1 MFRVTEC
8 TFRVTECTFRDTE
21 WPFRDTEWRFIIN
34 IKQNYLS
41 QNKSDV
47 CTCFYINFSY
57 ICGDYIQNKKLIKMN
72 KFFLTSLLVAAAIT
86 ANAQDN
92 TTKDSLTMETMMHNI
107 PEVMVKGSRPI
118 VKAERGMLSYNMPL
132 LLKQLPADNAY
143 EALTRIPGVSNAT
156 GNISF
161 SGNEVTL
168 IINGQATTLTQEQ
181 LAERLKAMPA
191 TQLAKAEV
199 MLSAPARY
207 HVRGMAINIVTKDY
221 AGTNQLSGQI
231 IGGLV
236 QTKYAKG
243 FGDLYLSMQRGKFGL
258 DAQYKLVNGNS
269 YGESS
274 RIANHPLGNNRIHY
288 NDETGQ
294 KSFGITHDY
303 RLGMNYAFS
312 KNHRL
317 DVAYTGQWDKT
328 NSNSRTTGSSI
339 SGMHR
344 DSHEY
349 LHNVDVNYALPFGLT
364 LSGSYTYY
372 RTPQQQALDG
382 TITTENKNETERN
395 LTSGSEQTIN
405 KWMFTA
411 DQTHSLAHGWGLSY
425 GVKGQFTSNKSY
437 QTTIDK
443 DGSVLPDGTSSVDLN
458 ERIWNIYAG
467 FSKQINKAISLEA
480 SVAAE
485 QYHSPIWDKWRVYPT
500 LNALWNVNDN
510 HLLNLS
516 FSSNSEFPSYWS
528 TMSNVYYSSTYTEIH
543 GNPDLK
549 PFSYSNVNL
558 MWQIKRRYTLM
569 AFASLKPDYSV
580 QLPYQTTDRMA
591 VIMKETNFDYSN
603 SFGLQASAI
612 FSAGKWLNGNVFA
625 VGTYKHDKSSHFF
638 DLPFNR
644 KKLSVRL
651 GGMASVKLCSTQDLR
666 LILNPFIQSKAIQG
680 VYDISPIFR
689 MNAKLQWSSH
699 DGRWGLRINGNNI
712 FNNKYDTRSVQG
724 NQDYRMKINYSW
736 ASVTFA
742 VIYKFGGYKEKTV
755 KEVDTSRM
763 GH

>member
-1 MFRVTEC
+1 
-8 TFRVTECTFRDTE
+8 
-21 WPFRDTEWRFIIN
+21 
-34 IKQNYLS
+34 
-41 QNKSDV
+41 
-47 CTCFYINFSY
+47 
-57 ICGDYIQNKKLIKMN
+57 
-72 KFFLTSLLVAAAIT
+72 
-86 ANAQDN
+86 
-92 TTKDSLTMETMMHNI
+92 
-107 PEVMVKGSRPI
+107 
-118 VKAERGMLSYNMPL
+118 MPL

-143 EALTRIPGVSNAT
+143 EALTRIPGVSDAT
-156 GNISF
+156 GSISF

-168 IINGQATTLTQEQ
+168 IINGQATTLTQKQ
-181 LAERLKAMPA
+181 LTERLKAMPA
-191 TQLAKAEV
+191 AQLAKAEV

-221 AGTNQLSGQI
+221 AGTNQLSGQV
-231 IGGLV
+231 IGGMK
-236 QTKYAKG
+236 QSKYAKG
-243 FGDLYLSMQRGKFGL
+243 FGDLYLSLQRGKFGL
-258 DAQYKLVNGNS
+258 DAQYKYINGNS

-274 RIANHPLGNNRIHY
+274 RIANHPLGNNRVYY

-294 KSFGITHDY
+294 KSFGITHNY

-317 DVAYTGQWDKT
+317 DVAYTGHWDKRCS
-328 NSNSRTTGSSI
+328 NSNTTGSSI
-339 SGMHR
+339 SGMHH

-349 LHNVDVNYALPFGLT
+349 LHNVDVNYSLPFGLT
-364 LSGSYTYY
+364 LNGSYTYY

-382 TITTENKNETERN
+382 TMHTDESMSETERN

-443 DGSVLPDGTSSVDLN
+443 DGTILPDGTSSVDNN

-485 QYHSPIWDKWRVYPT
+485 QYHSPVWDEWRVYPT

-528 TMSNVYYSSTYTEIH
+528 TMSNVFYSSTYTEIH

-549 PFSYSNVNL
+549 PFSYYNVNL

-591 VIMKETNFDYSN
+591 VIMKETNFDFSN
-603 SFGLQASAI
+603 SFGLQASAM
-612 FSAGKWLNGNVFA
+612 FNAGKWLNGNVFA

-644 KKLSVRL
+644 KKLSVIL
-651 GGMASVKLCSTQDLR
+651 GGTASVKLCSTQDLR

-699 DGRWGLRINGNNI
+699 DGKWGLRLNGSNI
-712 FNNKYDTRSVQG
+712 FNYQFDTRSVQG
-724 NQDYRMKINYSW
+724 NQDYRMKINYNW

-742 VIYKFGGYKEKTV
+742 VIYKFGGYKEKNV
-755 KEVDTSRM
+755 KAVDTSRM

>member
-1 MFRVTEC
+1 
-8 TFRVTECTFRDTE
+8 
-21 WPFRDTEWRFIIN
+21 
-34 IKQNYLS
+34 
-41 QNKSDV
+41 
-47 CTCFYINFSY
+47 
-57 ICGDYIQNKKLIKMN
+57 
-72 KFFLTSLLVAAAIT
+72 
-86 ANAQDN
+86 
-92 TTKDSLTMETMMHNI
+92 MENMMHNL

-143 EALTRIPGVSNAT
+143 EALTRIPGVSDAT
-156 GNISF
+156 GSISF

-181 LAERLKAMPA
+181 LTERLKAMPA
-191 TQLAKAEV
+191 AQLAKAEV

-231 IGGLV
+231 IGGMR
-236 QTKYAKG
+236 QNKYANECG
-243 FGDLYLSMQRGKFGL
+243 NLYLSLQRGKFGL
-258 DAQYKLVNGNS
+258 DAQYKYVNGNS

-274 RIANHPLGNNRIHY
+274 RIANHPLGNNRVYY

-303 RLGMNYAFS
+303 RLGMNYAFG

-317 DVAYTGQWDKT
+317 DVAYTGHWDKT
-328 NSNSRTTGSSI
+328 CSNSNTTGSSI
-339 SGMHR
+339 SGMHH

-349 LHNVDVNYALPFGLT
+349 LHNVDVNYSLPFGLT
-364 LSGSYTYY
+364 LNGSYTYY

-382 TITTENKNETERN
+382 TMHTDESMSETERN

-443 DGSVLPDGTSSVDLN
+443 DGTIQPNGTSSVDNN

-467 FSKQINKAISLEA
+467 FSKQINKAISVEA

-528 TMSNVYYSSTYTEIH
+528 TMSNVFYSSTYSEIH

-549 PFSYSNVNL
+549 PFSYYNVNL

-569 AFASLKPDYSV
+569 AFASLKPDYFV
-580 QLPYQTTDRMA
+580 QLPYQTTERMA

-603 SFGLQASAI
+603 SYGLQASVI
-612 FSAGKWLNGNVFA
+612 FNAGKWLNGNVFA
-625 VGTYKHDKSSHFF
+625 VGTYKHDKSSNFF

-644 KKLSVRL
+644 KKLSVIL
-651 GGMASVKLCSTQDLR
+651 GGTASVKLCNTQDLR
-666 LILNPFIQSKAIQG
+666 LILNPFFQSKAIQG
-680 VYDISPIFR
+680 VYDISPVFR

-699 DGRWGLRINGNNI
+699 DGKWGLRLNGSNI
-712 FNNKYDTRSVQG
+712 FNNLYDTRSVQG
-724 NQDYRMKINYSW
+724 NQDYRMKINYNW

-742 VIYKFGGYKEKTV
+742 VIYKFGGYKEKNV
-755 KEVDTSRM
+755 KAVDTSRM

>member
-1 MFRVTEC
+1 MANKIFLLGL
-8 TFRVTECTFRDTE
+8 FL
-21 WPFRDTEWRFIIN
+21 
-34 IKQNYLS
+34 LS
-41 QNKSDV
+41 VANVKAQ
-47 CTCFYINFSY
+47 T
-57 ICGDYIQNKKLIKMN
+57 
-72 KFFLTSLLVAAAIT
+72 LTQT
-86 ANAQDN
+86 
-92 TTKDSLTMETMMHNI
+92 DSLTMETMLHNL

-143 EALTRIPGVSNAT
+143 EALTRIPGVSDAASS
-156 GNISF
+156 ISF

-181 LAERLKAMPA
+181 LTERLKAMPA
-191 TQLAKAEV
+191 AQLAKAEV

-221 AGTNQLSGQI
+221 AGTNQLSGQV
-231 IGGLV
+231 IGGMK
-236 QTKYAKG
+236 QSKYAKG
-243 FGDLYLSMQRGKFGL
+243 FGDLYLSLQRGKFGL
-258 DAQYKLVNGNS
+258 DAQYKYVNGNS

-274 RIANHPLGNNRIHY
+274 RIANHPLGNNRVYY

-294 KSFGITHDY
+294 KSFGITHNY

-317 DVAYTGQWDKT
+317 DVAYTGHWDKRCS
-328 NSNSRTTGSSI
+328 NSNTTGSSI
-339 SGMHR
+339 CGMHH

-349 LHNVDVNYALPFGLT
+349 LHNVDVNYSLPFGLT
-364 LSGSYTYY
+364 LNGSYTYY

-382 TITTENKNETERN
+382 TMHTDESMSETERN

-411 DQTHSLAHGWGLSY
+411 DQTHLLAHGWGLSY

-458 ERIWNIYAG
+458 ERIWNLYAG
-467 FSKQINKAISLEA
+467 FSKQINKVLSLEA

-528 TMSNVYYSSTYTEIH
+528 TMSNVFYSSTYSEIH

-549 PFSYSNVNL
+549 PFAYYNVNL

-569 AFASLKPDYSV
+569 AFASLKPDYFV
-580 QLPYQTTDRMA
+580 QLPYQTTERMA

-603 SFGLQASAI
+603 SYGLQASVI
-612 FSAGKWLNGNVFA
+612 FNAGKWLNGNVFA
-625 VGTYKHDKSSHFF
+625 VGTYKHDKSSNFF

-644 KKLSVRL
+644 KKFSVIL
-651 GGMASVKLCSTQDLR
+651 GGTASVKLCNTQDLR
-666 LILNPFIQSKAIQG
+666 LILNPFYQTKAIQG

-699 DGRWGLRINGNNI
+699 DGKWGLRLNGSNI
-712 FNNKYDTRSVQG
+712 FNNLYDTRSVQG
-724 NQDYRMKINYSW
+724 NQDYRMKINYNW

-742 VIYKFGGYKEKTV
+742 VIYKFGGYKEKNV
-755 KEVDTSRM
+755 KAVDTSRM

>member
-1 MFRVTEC
+1 MANKIFLLGL
-8 TFRVTECTFRDTE
+8 FL
-21 WPFRDTEWRFIIN
+21 
-34 IKQNYLS
+34 LS
-41 QNKSDV
+41 VANVKAQ
-47 CTCFYINFSY
+47 T
-57 ICGDYIQNKKLIKMN
+57 
-72 KFFLTSLLVAAAIT
+72 LTQT
-86 ANAQDN
+86 
-92 TTKDSLTMETMMHNI
+92 DSLTMEIMLHNL

-143 EALTRIPGVSNAT
+143 EALTRIPGISDAT
-156 GNISF
+156 GSISF

-168 IINGQATTLTQEQ
+168 IVNGQATTLTQEQ
-181 LAERLKAMPA
+181 LTERLKAMPA
-191 TQLAKAEV
+191 AQLAKAEV

-221 AGTNQLSGQI
+221 ASTNQLSGQI
-231 IGGLV
+231 IGGMR
-236 QTKYAKG
+236 QNKYANE
-243 FGDLYLSMQRGKFGL
+243 FGNLYLSLQRGKFGL
-258 DAQYKLVNGNS
+258 DAQYKYVNGNS

-274 RIANHPLGNNRIHY
+274 RIANHPLGNNRVYY

-303 RLGMNYAFS
+303 RLGMNYAFG

-328 NSNSRTTGSSI
+328 NSNSRTTGLSI

-411 DQTHSLAHGWGLSY
+411 DQTHSLSHGWGLSY

-528 TMSNVYYSSTYTEIH
+528 TMSNVFYSSTYTEIH

-549 PFSYSNVNL
+549 PFSYYNVNL

-651 GGMASVKLCSTQDLR
+651 GGTASVKLCSTQDLR

-699 DGRWGLRINGNNI
+699 DGKWGLRINGNNI
-712 FNNKYDTRSVQG
+712 FNNRFDTRSVQG
-724 NQDYRMKINYSW
+724 NQDYRMKINYSL

>member
-1 MFRVTEC
+1 MVNKIFLLGL
-8 TFRVTECTFRDTE
+8 FL
-21 WPFRDTEWRFIIN
+21 
-34 IKQNYLS
+34 LS
-41 QNKSDV
+41 VANVKAQ
-47 CTCFYINFSY
+47 T
-57 ICGDYIQNKKLIKMN
+57 
-72 KFFLTSLLVAAAIT
+72 LTQT
-86 ANAQDN
+86 
-92 TTKDSLTMETMMHNI
+92 DSLTMETMLHNL

-143 EALTRIPGVSNAT
+143 EALTRIPGVSDAT
-156 GNISF
+156 GSISF

-181 LAERLKAMPA
+181 LTERLKAMPA
-191 TQLAKAEV
+191 AQLAKAEV

-231 IGGLV
+231 IGGMR
-236 QTKYAKG
+236 QNKYANE
-243 FGDLYLSMQRGKFGL
+243 FGNLYLSLQRGKFGL
-258 DAQYKLVNGNS
+258 DAQYKYVNGNS

-274 RIANHPLGNNRIHY
+274 RIANHPLGNNRVYY

-294 KSFGITHDY
+294 KSFGITHNY

-317 DVAYTGQWDKT
+317 DVAYTGHWDKT
-328 NSNSRTTGSSI
+328 CSNSNTTGSSI
-339 SGMHR
+339 SGMHH

-349 LHNVDVNYALPFGLT
+349 LHNVDVNYSLPFGLT
-364 LSGSYTYY
+364 LNGSYTYY

-382 TITTENKNETERN
+382 TMHTDESMPETERN

-443 DGSVLPDGTSSVDLN
+443 DGTIQPNGTSSVDNN

-467 FSKQINKAISLEA
+467 FSKQINKALSLEA

-485 QYHSPIWDKWRVYPT
+485 QYHSPIWDKWRIYPT

-528 TMSNVYYSSTYTEIH
+528 TMSNVFYSSTYSEIH

-549 PFSYSNVNL
+549 PFAYYNVNL

-569 AFASLKPDYSV
+569 AFASLKPDYFV
-580 QLPYQTTDRMA
+580 QLPYQTTERMA

-603 SFGLQASAI
+603 SYGLQASVI
-612 FSAGKWLNGNVFA
+612 FNAGKWLNGNVFA
-625 VGTYKHDKSSHFF
+625 VGTYKHDKSSNFF

-644 KKLSVRL
+644 KKFSVIL
-651 GGMASVKLCSTQDLR
+651 GGTASVKLCNTQDLR
-666 LILNPFIQSKAIQG
+666 LILNPFYQTKAIQG

-699 DGRWGLRINGNNI
+699 DGKWGLRLNGSNI
-712 FNNKYDTRSVQG
+712 FNNLYDTRSVQG
-724 NQDYRMKINYSW
+724 NQDYRMKINYNW

-742 VIYKFGGYKEKTV
+742 VIYKFGGYKEKNV
-755 KEVDTSRM
+755 KAVDTSRM

>member
-1 MFRVTEC
+1 MVNKIFLLGL
-8 TFRVTECTFRDTE
+8 FL
-21 WPFRDTEWRFIIN
+21 
-34 IKQNYLS
+34 LS
-41 QNKSDV
+41 
-47 CTCFYINFSY
+47 
-57 ICGDYIQNKKLIKMN
+57 
-72 KFFLTSLLVAAAIT
+72 VA
-86 ANAQDN
+86 NVKAQ
-92 TTKDSLTMETMMHNI
+92 TPTQTDSLTMETMLHNL

-118 VKAERGMLSYNMPL
+118 VKAERGKLSYNMPL

-143 EALTRIPGVSNAT
+143 EALTRIPGISDAT
-156 GNISF
+156 GSISF

-168 IINGQATTLTQEQ
+168 IVNGQATTLTQEQ
-181 LAERLKAMPA
+181 LTERLKAMPA
-191 TQLAKAEV
+191 AQLAKAEV

-231 IGGLV
+231 IGGMR
-236 QTKYAKG
+236 QNKYANECG
-243 FGDLYLSMQRGKFGL
+243 NLYLSLQRGKFGL
-258 DAQYKLVNGNS
+258 DAQYKYVNGNS

-274 RIANHPLGNNRIHY
+274 RIANHPLGNNRVYY

-294 KSFGITHDY
+294 KSFGITHNY

-317 DVAYTGQWDKT
+317 DVAYTGHWDKT
-328 NSNSRTTGSSI
+328 CSNSNTTGLSI
-339 SGMHR
+339 SGMHH

-349 LHNVDVNYALPFGLT
+349 LHNVDINYALPFGLN
-364 LSGSYTYY
+364 LNGSYTYY

-382 TITTENKNETERN
+382 TMHTDESMPETERN

-443 DGSVLPDGTSSVDLN
+443 DGTIQPNGTSSVDNN

-467 FSKQINKAISLEA
+467 FSKQINKALSLEA

-485 QYHSPIWDKWRVYPT
+485 QYHSPIWDKWRIYPT
-500 LNALWNVNDN
+500 LNALWHVNDN

-528 TMSNVYYSSTYTEIH
+528 TMSNVFYSSTYSEIH

-549 PFSYSNVNL
+549 PYSYYNVNL

-569 AFASLKPDYSV
+569 AFASLKPDYFV
-580 QLPYQTTDRMA
+580 QLPYQPTDRMA
-591 VIMKETNFDYSN
+591 VILKETNFNYEN
-603 SFGLQASAI
+603 SFGLQASAM

-625 VGTYKHDKSSHFF
+625 VGIYKHAKSDYFF

-644 KKLSVRL
+644 KKLTATL
-651 GGMASVKLCSTQDLR
+651 GGTASIKLCQTQDLR
-666 LILNPFIQSKAIQG
+666 LILNPFFQSKVIQG
-680 VYDISPIFR
+680 VYDVSPIFR
-689 MNAKLQWSSH
+689 MNAKLQWTSH
-699 DGRWGLRINGNNI
+699 DGKWGLRLNGSNI
-712 FNNKYDTRSVQG
+712 FNNLYDTRSVQG
-724 NQDYRMKINYSW
+724 NQDYRMKINYNW

-742 VIYKFGGYKEKTV
+742 VIYKFGGYKEKNV
-755 KEVDTSRM
+755 KAVDTSRM

>member
-1 MFRVTEC
+1 MDNKVFLLGLFLLSVANVKAQTQ
-8 TFRVTECTFRDTE
+8 T
-21 WPFRDTEWRFIIN
+21 
-34 IKQNYLS
+34 QN
-41 QNKSDV
+41 
-47 CTCFYINFSY
+47 
-57 ICGDYIQNKKLIKMN
+57 
-72 KFFLTSLLVAAAIT
+72 
-86 ANAQDN
+86 
-92 TTKDSLTMETMMHNI
+92 DSLTMETMLHNL

-143 EALTRIPGVSNAT
+143 EALTRIPGVSDAT
-156 GNISF
+156 GSISF

-181 LAERLKAMPA
+181 LTERLKAMPA
-191 TQLAKAEV
+191 AQLAKAEV

-221 AGTNQLSGQI
+221 AGTNQLSGQV
-231 IGGLV
+231 IGGMK
-236 QTKYAKG
+236 QSKYAKG
-243 FGDLYLSMQRGKFGL
+243 FGDLYLSLQRGKFGL
-258 DAQYKLVNGNS
+258 DAQYKYVNGNS

-274 RIANHPLGNNRIHY
+274 RIANHPLGNNRVYY

-294 KSFGITHDY
+294 KSFGITHNY

-317 DVAYTGQWDKT
+317 DVAYTGHWDKRCS
-328 NSNSRTTGSSI
+328 NSNTTGSSI
-339 SGMHR
+339 SGMHH

-349 LHNVDVNYALPFGLT
+349 LHNVDVNYSLPFGLT
-364 LSGSYTYY
+364 LNGSYTYY

-382 TITTENKNETERN
+382 TMHTDESMSETERN

-411 DQTHSLAHGWGLSY
+411 DQTHLLAHGWGLSY

-458 ERIWNIYAG
+458 ERIWNLYAG
-467 FSKQINKAISLEA
+467 FSKQINKALSLEA

-528 TMSNVYYSSTYTEIH
+528 TMSNVFYSSTYSEIH

-549 PFSYSNVNL
+549 PFAYYNVNL

-569 AFASLKPDYSV
+569 AFASLKPDYFV
-580 QLPYQTTDRMA
+580 QLPYQTTERMA

-603 SFGLQASAI
+603 SYGLQASVV
-612 FSAGKWLNGNVFA
+612 FNAGKWLNGNVFA
-625 VGTYKHDKSSHFF
+625 VGTYKHDKSSNFF

-644 KKLSVRL
+644 KKFSVIL
-651 GGMASVKLCSTQDLR
+651 GGTASVKLCNTQDLR
-666 LILNPFIQSKAIQG
+666 LILNPFYQTKAIQG

-699 DGRWGLRINGNNI
+699 DGKWGLRLNGSNI
-712 FNNKYDTRSVQG
+712 FNNLYDTRSVQG
-724 NQDYRMKINYSW
+724 NQDYRMKINYNW
-736 ASVTFA
+736 TSVTFA
-742 VIYKFGGYKEKTV
+742 IIYKFGGYKEKNV
-755 KEVDTSRM
+755 KAVDTSRM

>member
-1 MFRVTEC
+1 MANKIFLLGL
-8 TFRVTECTFRDTE
+8 FL
-21 WPFRDTEWRFIIN
+21 
-34 IKQNYLS
+34 LS
-41 QNKSDV
+41 VANVKAQ
-47 CTCFYINFSY
+47 T
-57 ICGDYIQNKKLIKMN
+57 
-72 KFFLTSLLVAAAIT
+72 LTQT
-86 ANAQDN
+86 
-92 TTKDSLTMETMMHNI
+92 DSLTMETMLHNL

-143 EALTRIPGVSNAT
+143 EALTRIPGVSDAT
-156 GNISF
+156 GSISF

-181 LAERLKAMPA
+181 LTERLKAMPA
-191 TQLAKAEV
+191 AQLAKAEV

-231 IGGLV
+231 IGGMR
-236 QTKYAKG
+236 QNKYANE
-243 FGDLYLSMQRGKFGL
+243 FGNLYLSLQRGKFGL
-258 DAQYKLVNGNS
+258 DAQYKYVNGNS

-274 RIANHPLGNNRIHY
+274 RIANHPLGNNRVYY

-303 RLGMNYAFS
+303 RLGMNYAFG

-317 DVAYTGQWDKT
+317 DVAYTGHWDKRCS
-328 NSNSRTTGSSI
+328 NSNTTGSSI
-339 SGMHR
+339 SGMHH

-349 LHNVDVNYALPFGLT
+349 LHNVDVNYSLPFGLT
-364 LSGSYTYY
+364 LNGSYTYY

-382 TITTENKNETERN
+382 TMHTDESMPETERN

-411 DQTHSLAHGWGLSY
+411 DQTHLLAHGWGLSY

-528 TMSNVYYSSTYTEIH
+528 TMSNVFYSSTYTEIH

-549 PFSYSNVNL
+549 PFSYYNVNL

-644 KKLSVRL
+644 KKFSVIL
-651 GGMASVKLCSTQDLR
+651 GGTASVKLCSTQDLR

-699 DGRWGLRINGNNI
+699 DGKWGLRLNGNNI

-724 NQDYRMKINYSW
+724 NQDYRMKINYNW

>member
-1 MFRVTEC
+1 
-8 TFRVTECTFRDTE
+8 
-21 WPFRDTEWRFIIN
+21 
-34 IKQNYLS
+34 
-41 QNKSDV
+41 
-47 CTCFYINFSY
+47 
-57 ICGDYIQNKKLIKMN
+57 
-72 KFFLTSLLVAAAIT
+72 
-86 ANAQDN
+86 
-92 TTKDSLTMETMMHNI
+92 MENMMHNL

-143 EALTRIPGVSNAT
+143 EALTRIPGISDAT
-156 GNISF
+156 GSISF

-168 IINGQATTLTQEQ
+168 IVNGQATTLTQEQ
-181 LAERLKAMPA
+181 LTERLKAMPA
-191 TQLAKAEV
+191 AQLAKAEV

-221 AGTNQLSGQI
+221 AGTNQLSGQV
-231 IGGLV
+231 IGGMK
-236 QTKYAKG
+236 QSKYAKG
-243 FGDLYLSMQRGKFGL
+243 FGDLYLSLQRGKFGL
-258 DAQYKLVNGNS
+258 DAQYKYVNGNS

-274 RIANHPLGNNRIHY
+274 RIANHPLGNNRVYY

-294 KSFGITHDY
+294 KSFGITHNY

-317 DVAYTGQWDKT
+317 DVAYTGHWDKRCS
-328 NSNSRTTGSSI
+328 NSNTTGSSI
-339 SGMHR
+339 SGMHH

-349 LHNVDVNYALPFGLT
+349 LHNVDVNYSLPFGLT
-364 LSGSYTYY
+364 LNGSYTYY

-382 TITTENKNETERN
+382 TMHTDESMPETERN

-443 DGSVLPDGTSSVDLN
+443 DGTIQPNGTSSVDNN

-467 FSKQINKAISLEA
+467 FSKQINKAISVEA

-528 TMSNVYYSSTYTEIH
+528 TMSNVFYSSTYSEIH

-549 PFSYSNVNL
+549 PFSYYNVNL

-569 AFASLKPDYSV
+569 AFASLKPDYFV
-580 QLPYQTTDRMA
+580 QLPYQTTERMA

-603 SFGLQASAI
+603 SYGLQASVI
-612 FSAGKWLNGNVFA
+612 FNAGKWLNGNVFA
-625 VGTYKHDKSSHFF
+625 VGTYKHDKNSNFF

-644 KKLSVRL
+644 KKLSVIL
-651 GGMASVKLCSTQDLR
+651 GGTASIKLCQTQDLR
-666 LILNPFIQSKAIQG
+666 LILNPFYQTKAIQG
-680 VYDISPIFR
+680 VYDISPVFR

-699 DGRWGLRINGNNI
+699 DGKWGLRLNGSNI
-712 FNNKYDTRSVQG
+712 FNNLYDTRSVQG
-724 NQDYRMKINYSW
+724 NQDYRMKINYNW

-742 VIYKFGGYKEKTV
+742 VIYKFGGYKEKNV
-755 KEVDTSRM
+755 KAVDTSRM

>member
-1 MFRVTEC
+1 MANKIFLLGL
-8 TFRVTECTFRDTE
+8 FL
-21 WPFRDTEWRFIIN
+21 
-34 IKQNYLS
+34 LS
-41 QNKSDV
+41 VANVKAQ
-47 CTCFYINFSY
+47 T
-57 ICGDYIQNKKLIKMN
+57 
-72 KFFLTSLLVAAAIT
+72 LTQT
-86 ANAQDN
+86 
-92 TTKDSLTMETMMHNI
+92 DSLTMETMLHNL

-143 EALTRIPGVSNAT
+143 EALTRIPGVSDAT
-156 GNISF
+156 GSISF

-181 LAERLKAMPA
+181 LTERLKAMPA
-191 TQLAKAEV
+191 AQLAKAEV

-231 IGGLV
+231 IGGMR
-236 QTKYAKG
+236 QNRYANE
-243 FGDLYLSMQRGKFGL
+243 FGNLYLSLQRGKFGL
-258 DAQYKLVNGNS
+258 DAQYKYVNGNS

-274 RIANHPLGNNRIHY
+274 RIANHPLGNNRVYY

-303 RLGMNYAFS
+303 RLGMNYAFG

-317 DVAYTGQWDKT
+317 DVAYTGRWNKT
-328 NSNSRTTGSSI
+328 NSNNRTTGSSI

-528 TMSNVYYSSTYTEIH
+528 TMSNVFYSSTYTEIH

-549 PFSYSNVNL
+549 PFSYYNVNL

-612 FSAGKWLNGNVFA
+612 FSAGKWLDGNVFA

-651 GGMASVKLCSTQDLR
+651 GGTASVKLCSTQDLH

-699 DGRWGLRINGNNI
+699 DGKWGLRLNGNNI

-742 VIYKFGGYKEKTV
+742 VIYKFGGYKEKNV
-755 KEVDTSRM
+755 KAVDTSRM

>member
-1 MFRVTEC
+1 MIFLLGL
-8 TFRVTECTFRDTE
+8 FL
-21 WPFRDTEWRFIIN
+21 
-34 IKQNYLS
+34 LS
-41 QNKSDV
+41 VANVKAQ
-47 CTCFYINFSY
+47 T
-57 ICGDYIQNKKLIKMN
+57 
-72 KFFLTSLLVAAAIT
+72 LTQT
-86 ANAQDN
+86 
-92 TTKDSLTMETMMHNI
+92 DSLTMETMLHNL

-143 EALTRIPGVSNAT
+143 EALTRIPGVSDAT
-156 GNISF
+156 GSISF

-181 LAERLKAMPA
+181 LTERLKAMPA
-191 TQLAKAEV
+191 AQLAKAEV

-236 QTKYAKG
+236 QTKHAKG

-303 RLGMNYAFS
+303 RLGMNYTFS
-312 KNHRL
+312 KNNRL

-372 RTPQQQALDG
+372 CTPQQQALDG
-382 TITTENKNETERN
+382 TMHTDESMPETERN

-411 DQTHSLAHGWGLSY
+411 DQTHSLANCWGLSY

-528 TMSNVYYSSTYTEIH
+528 TMSNVFYSSTYTEIH

-549 PFSYSNVNL
+549 PFSYYNVNL

-569 AFASLKPDYSV
+569 AFASLKSDYFV

-603 SFGLQASAI
+603 SFGLQASVI
-612 FSAGKWLNGNVFA
+612 FNAGKWLNGNVFA
-625 VGTYKHDKSSHFF
+625 VGTYKHDKSSNFF

-644 KKLSVRL
+644 KKLSVIL
-651 GGMASVKLCSTQDLR
+651 GGTASVKLCNSQDLR
-666 LILNPFIQSKAIQG
+666 LILNPFYQTKAIQG

-699 DGRWGLRINGNNI
+699 DGKWGLCLNGNNI
-712 FNNKYDTRSVQG
+712 FNNPYDTRSVQG
-724 NQDYRMKINYSW
+724 NQDYRMKINYNW

-742 VIYKFGGYKEKTV
+742 VVYKFGDYKNKNV
-755 KEVDTSRM
+755 KAVDTSRM

>member
-1 MFRVTEC
+1 MANKIFLLGL
-8 TFRVTECTFRDTE
+8 FL
-21 WPFRDTEWRFIIN
+21 
-34 IKQNYLS
+34 LS
-41 QNKSDV
+41 VANVKAQ
-47 CTCFYINFSY
+47 T
-57 ICGDYIQNKKLIKMN
+57 
-72 KFFLTSLLVAAAIT
+72 LTQT
-86 ANAQDN
+86 
-92 TTKDSLTMETMMHNI
+92 DSLTMETMLHNL

-118 VKAERGMLSYNMPL
+118 VKAERGMLTYNMPL
-132 LLKQLPADNAY
+132 LIKQLPADNAY
-143 EALTRIPGVSNAT
+143 EALTRIPGISDAT
-156 GNISF
+156 GSISF

-181 LAERLKAMPA
+181 LIERLKAMPA
-191 TQLAKAEV
+191 AQLAKAEV

-207 HVRGMAINIVTKDY
+207 HVRGMAINIVTKAY
-221 AGTNQLSGQI
+221 AGTNQLSGQV
-231 IGGLV
+231 IGGMK
-236 QTKYAKG
+236 QSKYAKG
-243 FGDLYLSMQRGKFGL
+243 FGDLYLSLQRGKFGL
-258 DAQYKLVNGNS
+258 DAQYKYVNGNS

-274 RIANHPLGNNRIHY
+274 LIANHPLGNNRVYY

-328 NSNSRTTGSSI
+328 SSNNHTTGSSI

-349 LHNVDVNYALPFGLT
+349 LHNVDVNYSLPFGLT
-364 LSGSYTYY
+364 LNGSYTYY

-382 TITTENKNETERN
+382 MMHTDESMPETERN

-411 DQTHSLAHGWGLSY
+411 DQTHSLSHGWGLSY

-467 FSKQINKAISLEA
+467 FSKQINKAVSVEA

-485 QYHSPIWDKWRVYPT
+485 QYHSPIWDKWRMYPT

-528 TMSNVYYSSTYTEIH
+528 TMSNVFYSSTYSEIH

-549 PFSYSNVNL
+549 PFSYYNVNL

-591 VIMKETNFDYSN
+591 VIMKETNFNYEN
-603 SFGLQASAI
+603 SFGLQASAM

-625 VGTYKHDKSSHFF
+625 VGIYKHDKSDYFF

-644 KKLSVRL
+644 KKLTAAL
-651 GGMASVKLCSTQDLR
+651 GGTASIKLCQTQDLR
-666 LILNPFIQSKAIQG
+666 LILNPFYQTKAIQG

-699 DGRWGLRINGNNI
+699 DGKWGLRLNGNNI

-724 NQDYRMKINYSW
+724 NQDYRMKING
-736 ASVTFA
+736 SVE
-742 VIYKFGGYKEKTV
+742 I
-755 KEVDTSRM
+755 
-763 GH
+763 

>member
-1 MFRVTEC
+1 MVNKIFLLGL
-8 TFRVTECTFRDTE
+8 FL
-21 WPFRDTEWRFIIN
+21 
-34 IKQNYLS
+34 LS
-41 QNKSDV
+41 VANVKAQ
-47 CTCFYINFSY
+47 T
-57 ICGDYIQNKKLIKMN
+57 
-72 KFFLTSLLVAAAIT
+72 LTQT
-86 ANAQDN
+86 
-92 TTKDSLTMETMMHNI
+92 DSLTMETMLHNL

-143 EALTRIPGVSNAT
+143 EALTRIPGISDAT
-156 GNISF
+156 GSISF

-168 IINGQATTLTQEQ
+168 IVNGQATTLTQEQ
-181 LAERLKAMPA
+181 LTERLKAMPA
-191 TQLAKAEV
+191 AQLAKAEV

-231 IGGLV
+231 IGGMR
-236 QTKYAKG
+236 QNKYANE
-243 FGDLYLSMQRGKFGL
+243 FGNLYLSLQRGKFGL
-258 DAQYKLVNGNS
+258 DAQYKYVNGNS

-274 RIANHPLGNNRIHY
+274 RIANHPLGNNRVYY

-294 KSFGITHDY
+294 KSFGITHNY

-317 DVAYTGQWDKT
+317 DVAYTGHWDKRCS
-328 NSNSRTTGSSI
+328 NSNTTGSSI
-339 SGMHR
+339 SGMHH

-349 LHNVDVNYALPFGLT
+349 LHNVDVNYSLPFGLT
-364 LSGSYTYY
+364 LNGSYTYY

-382 TITTENKNETERN
+382 TMHTDESMSETERN

-458 ERIWNIYAG
+458 ERIWNLYAG
-467 FSKQINKAISLEA
+467 FSKQINKALSLEA

-528 TMSNVYYSSTYTEIH
+528 TMSNVFYSSTYSEIH

-549 PFSYSNVNL
+549 PFAYYNVNL

-569 AFASLKPDYSV
+569 AFASLKPDYFV
-580 QLPYQTTDRMA
+580 QLPYQTTERMA

-603 SFGLQASAI
+603 SYGLQASVI
-612 FSAGKWLNGNVFA
+612 FNAGKWLNGNVFA
-625 VGTYKHDKSSHFF
+625 VGTYKHDKSSNFF

-644 KKLSVRL
+644 KKLSVIL
-651 GGMASVKLCSTQDLR
+651 GGTASVKLCNTQDLR
-666 LILNPFIQSKAIQG
+666 LILNPFYQTKAIQG

-699 DGRWGLRINGNNI
+699 DGKWGLRLNGSNI
-712 FNNKYDTRSVQG
+712 FNNLYDTRSVQG
-724 NQDYRMKINYSW
+724 NQDYRMKINYNW

-742 VIYKFGGYKEKTV
+742 VIYKFGGYKEKNV
-755 KEVDTSRM
+755 KAVDTSRM

>member
-1 MFRVTEC
+1 MVNKIFLLGL
-8 TFRVTECTFRDTE
+8 FL
-21 WPFRDTEWRFIIN
+21 
-34 IKQNYLS
+34 LS
-41 QNKSDV
+41 VANVKAQ
-47 CTCFYINFSY
+47 T
-57 ICGDYIQNKKLIKMN
+57 
-72 KFFLTSLLVAAAIT
+72 LTHT
-86 ANAQDN
+86 
-92 TTKDSLTMETMMHNI
+92 DSLTMENMMHNL

-143 EALTRIPGVSNAT
+143 EALTRIPGISDTT
-156 GNISF
+156 GSISF

-168 IINGQATTLTQEQ
+168 IVNGQATTLTQEQ
-181 LAERLKAMPA
+181 LTERLKAMPA
-191 TQLAKAEV
+191 AQLAKAEV

-221 AGTNQLSGQI
+221 AGTNQLSGQV
-231 IGGLV
+231 IGGMK
-236 QTKYAKG
+236 QSKYAKG
-243 FGDLYLSMQRGKFGL
+243 FGDLYLSLQRGKFGL
-258 DAQYKLVNGNS
+258 DAQYKYVNGNS

-274 RIANHPLGNNRIHY
+274 RIANHPLGNNRVYY

-294 KSFGITHDY
+294 KSFGITHNY

-317 DVAYTGQWDKT
+317 DVAYTGHWDKRCS
-328 NSNSRTTGSSI
+328 NSNTTGSSI
-339 SGMHR
+339 SGMHH

-349 LHNVDVNYALPFGLT
+349 LHNVDVNYSLPFGLT
-364 LSGSYTYY
+364 LNGSYTYY

-382 TITTENKNETERN
+382 TMHTDESMLETERN

-443 DGSVLPDGTSSVDLN
+443 DGTIQPNGTSSVDNN

-467 FSKQINKAISLEA
+467 FSKQINKAISVEA

-528 TMSNVYYSSTYTEIH
+528 TMSNVFYSSTYSEIH

-549 PFSYSNVNL
+549 PFSYYNVNL

-569 AFASLKPDYSV
+569 AFASLKPDYFV
-580 QLPYQTTDRMA
+580 QLPYQTTERMA

-603 SFGLQASAI
+603 SYGLQASVI
-612 FSAGKWLNGNVFA
+612 FNAGKWLNGNVFA
-625 VGTYKHDKSSHFF
+625 VGTYKHDKSSNFF

-644 KKLSVRL
+644 KKLSVIL
-651 GGMASVKLCSTQDLR
+651 GGTASVKLCNTQDLR
-666 LILNPFIQSKAIQG
+666 LILNPFFQSKAIQG
-680 VYDISPIFR
+680 VYDISPVFR

-699 DGRWGLRINGNNI
+699 DGKWGLRLNGSNI
-712 FNNKYDTRSVQG
+712 FNNLYDTRSVQG
-724 NQDYRMKINYSW
+724 NQDYRMKINYNW

-742 VIYKFGGYKEKTV
+742 VIYKFGGYKEKNV
-755 KEVDTSRM
+755 KAVDTSRM

>member
-1 MFRVTEC
+1 MANKIFLLGL
-8 TFRVTECTFRDTE
+8 FL
-21 WPFRDTEWRFIIN
+21 
-34 IKQNYLS
+34 LS
-41 QNKSDV
+41 VANVKAQ
-47 CTCFYINFSY
+47 T
-57 ICGDYIQNKKLIKMN
+57 
-72 KFFLTSLLVAAAIT
+72 LTQT
-86 ANAQDN
+86 
-92 TTKDSLTMETMMHNI
+92 DSLTMETMLHNL
-107 PEVMVKGSRPI
+107 PEVMVKGTRPI

-143 EALTRIPGVSNAT
+143 EALTRIPGVSDAT
-156 GNISF
+156 GSISF

-181 LAERLKAMPA
+181 LTERLKAMPA
-191 TQLAKAEV
+191 AQLSKAEV

-231 IGGLV
+231 IGGMR
-236 QTKYAKG
+236 QNKYANE
-243 FGDLYLSMQRGKFGL
+243 FGNLYLSLQRGKFGL
-258 DAQYKLVNGNS
+258 DAQYKYVNGNS

-303 RLGMNYAFS
+303 RLGMNYTFS
-312 KNHRL
+312 KNNRL

-328 NSNSRTTGSSI
+328 SSNSHTTGSSI
-339 SGMHR
+339 SGMHH

-349 LHNVDVNYALPFGLT
+349 LHNVDVNYSLPFGLS
-364 LSGSYTYY
+364 LNGSYTYY
-372 RTPQQQALDG
+372 RTPQQQVLDG
-382 TITTENKNETERN
+382 TMTAENKNETERN

-411 DQTHSLAHGWGLSY
+411 DQTHSLSHGWGLSY

-528 TMSNVYYSSTYTEIH
+528 TMSNVFYSSTYTEIH

-549 PFSYSNVNL
+549 PFSYYNVNL

-651 GGMASVKLCSTQDLR
+651 GGTASVKLCSTQDLR

-699 DGRWGLRINGNNI
+699 DGRWGLRLNGNNI

-724 NQDYRMKINYSW
+724 NQDYRMKINYNW

>member
-1 MFRVTEC
+1 MVNKIFLLGL
-8 TFRVTECTFRDTE
+8 FL
-21 WPFRDTEWRFIIN
+21 
-34 IKQNYLS
+34 LS
-41 QNKSDV
+41 VANVKAQ
-47 CTCFYINFSY
+47 T
-57 ICGDYIQNKKLIKMN
+57 
-72 KFFLTSLLVAAAIT
+72 LTQT
-86 ANAQDN
+86 
-92 TTKDSLTMETMMHNI
+92 DSLTMETMLHNL

-143 EALTRIPGVSNAT
+143 EALTRIPGVSDAT

-161 SGNEVTL
+161 LGNEVTL
-168 IINGQATTLTQEQ
+168 IVDGQPTTLTQEQ
-181 LAERLKAMPA
+181 LTERLKAMPA
-191 TQLAKAEV
+191 AQLAKAEV
-199 MLSAPARY
+199 MLSAPARN

-231 IGGLV
+231 IGGMR
-236 QTKYAKG
+236 QNKYANE
-243 FGDLYLSMQRGKFGL
+243 FGNLYLSLQRDKFGL
-258 DAQYKLVNGNS
+258 DAQYKYVNGNS

-274 RIANHPLGNNRIHY
+274 RIANHPLGNNRVYY

-303 RLGMNYAFS
+303 RLGMNYTFS

-317 DVAYTGQWDKT
+317 DIAYTGQWDKT

-339 SGMHR
+339 SGMHH

-467 FSKQINKAISLEA
+467 FSKQINKAVSVEA

-528 TMSNVYYSSTYTEIH
+528 TMSNVFYSSTYTEIH

-549 PFSYSNVNL
+549 PFSYYNVNL

-651 GGMASVKLCSTQDLR
+651 GGTASVKLCSTQDLR

-699 DGRWGLRINGNNI
+699 DGRWGLRLNGNNI
-712 FNNKYDTRSVQG
+712 FNNKYDTRSLQG
-724 NQDYRMKINYSW
+724 NQDYRMKINYNW

-742 VIYKFGGYKEKTV
+742 VIYKFGGYKEKSI
-755 KEVDTSRM
+755 KKVDTSRM

>member
-1 MFRVTEC
+1 MVNKIFLLGL
-8 TFRVTECTFRDTE
+8 FL
-21 WPFRDTEWRFIIN
+21 
-34 IKQNYLS
+34 LS
-41 QNKSDV
+41 VANVKAQ
-47 CTCFYINFSY
+47 T
-57 ICGDYIQNKKLIKMN
+57 
-72 KFFLTSLLVAAAIT
+72 LTHT
-86 ANAQDN
+86 
-92 TTKDSLTMETMMHNI
+92 DSLTMENMMHNL

-143 EALTRIPGVSNAT
+143 EALTRIPGISDAT
-156 GNISF
+156 GSISF

-168 IINGQATTLTQEQ
+168 IVNGQATTLTQEQ
-181 LAERLKAMPA
+181 LTERLKAMPA
-191 TQLAKAEV
+191 AQLAKAEV

-221 AGTNQLSGQI
+221 AGTNQLSGQV
-231 IGGLV
+231 IGGMK
-236 QTKYAKG
+236 QSKYAKG
-243 FGDLYLSMQRGKFGL
+243 FGDLYLSLQRGKFGL
-258 DAQYKLVNGNS
+258 DAQYKYVNGNS

-274 RIANHPLGNNRIHY
+274 RIANHPLGNNRVYY

-294 KSFGITHDY
+294 KSFGITHNY

-317 DVAYTGQWDKT
+317 DVAYTGHWDKRCS
-328 NSNSRTTGSSI
+328 NSNTTGSSI
-339 SGMHR
+339 SGMHH

-349 LHNVDVNYALPFGLT
+349 LHNVDVNYSLPFGLT
-364 LSGSYTYY
+364 LNGSYTYY

-382 TITTENKNETERN
+382 TMHTDESMPETERN

-443 DGSVLPDGTSSVDLN
+443 DGTIQPNGTSSVDNN

-467 FSKQINKAISLEA
+467 FSKQINKAISVEA

-528 TMSNVYYSSTYTEIH
+528 TMSNVFYSSTYSEIH

-549 PFSYSNVNL
+549 PFSYYNVNL

-569 AFASLKPDYSV
+569 AFASLKPDYFV
-580 QLPYQTTDRMA
+580 QLPYQTTERMA

-603 SFGLQASAI
+603 SYGLQASVI
-612 FSAGKWLNGNVFA
+612 FNAGKWLNGNVFA
-625 VGTYKHDKSSHFF
+625 VGTYKHDKNSNFF

-644 KKLSVRL
+644 KKLSVIL
-651 GGMASVKLCSTQDLR
+651 GGTASIKLCQTQDLR
-666 LILNPFIQSKAIQG
+666 LILNPFYQTKAIQG
-680 VYDISPIFR
+680 VYDISPVFR

-699 DGRWGLRINGNNI
+699 DGRWGLRLNGNNI

-724 NQDYRMKINYSW
+724 NQDYHMKINYNW

>member
-1 MFRVTEC
+1 MANKIFLLGL
-8 TFRVTECTFRDTE
+8 FL
-21 WPFRDTEWRFIIN
+21 
-34 IKQNYLS
+34 LS
-41 QNKSDV
+41 VANVKAQ
-47 CTCFYINFSY
+47 T
-57 ICGDYIQNKKLIKMN
+57 
-72 KFFLTSLLVAAAIT
+72 LTQT
-86 ANAQDN
+86 
-92 TTKDSLTMETMMHNI
+92 DSLTMETMLHNL

-143 EALTRIPGVSNAT
+143 EALTRIPGVSDAT
-156 GNISF
+156 GSMSF

-181 LAERLKAMPA
+181 LTERLKAMPA
-191 TQLAKAEV
+191 AQLAKAEV

-207 HVRGMAINIVTKDY
+207 HVRGMAINIITKDY
-221 AGTNQLSGQI
+221 AGTNQLSGQV
-231 IGGLV
+231 IGGMK
-236 QTKYAKG
+236 QSKYAKG
-243 FGDLYLSMQRGKFGL
+243 FGDLYLSLQRGKFGL
-258 DAQYKLVNGNS
+258 DAQYKYVNGNS

-274 RIANHPLGNNRIHY
+274 LIANHPLGNNRVYY

-294 KSFGITHDY
+294 KSFGITHNY

-317 DVAYTGQWDKT
+317 DVAYTGHWDKRCS
-328 NSNSRTTGSSI
+328 NSNTTGSSI
-339 SGMHR
+339 SGMHH

-349 LHNVDVNYALPFGLT
+349 LHNVDVNYSLPFGLT
-364 LSGSYTYY
+364 LNGSYTYY

-382 TITTENKNETERN
+382 TMHTDESMSETERN

-411 DQTHSLAHGWGLSY
+411 DQTHLLAHGWGLSY

-458 ERIWNIYAG
+458 ERIWNLYAG
-467 FSKQINKAISLEA
+467 FSKQINKALSLEA

-528 TMSNVYYSSTYTEIH
+528 TMSNVFYSSTYSEIH

-549 PFSYSNVNL
+549 PFAYYNVNL

-569 AFASLKPDYSV
+569 AFASLKPDYFV
-580 QLPYQTTDRMA
+580 QLPYQTTERMA

-603 SFGLQASAI
+603 SYGLQASVI
-612 FSAGKWLNGNVFA
+612 FNAGKWLNGNVFA
-625 VGTYKHDKSSHFF
+625 VGTYKHDKSSNFF
-638 DLPFNR
+638 DLTFNR
-644 KKLSVRL
+644 KKLTAAL
-651 GGMASVKLCSTQDLR
+651 GGTASVKLCSTQDLR

-699 DGRWGLRINGNNI
+699 DGRWGLRLNGNNI

-724 NQDYRMKINYSW
+724 NQDYRMKINYNW

-742 VIYKFGGYKEKTV
+742 VIYKFGGYKEKNV
-755 KEVDTSRM
+755 KAVDTSRM

>member
-1 MFRVTEC
+1 MNRLF
-8 TFRVTECTFRDTE
+8 
-21 WPFRDTEWRFIIN
+21 FIG
-34 IKQNYLS
+34 
-41 QNKSDV
+41 V
-47 CTCFYINFSY
+47 
-57 ICGDYIQNKKLIKMN
+57 
-72 KFFLTSLLVAAAIT
+72 LVASAIT
-86 ANAQDN
+86 ANAQGN
-92 TTKDSLTMETMMHNI
+92 AQKDSLTMESMMHNL

-143 EALTRIPGVSNAT
+143 EALTRIPGVSDAT
-156 GNISF
+156 GSISF

-168 IINGQATTLTQEQ
+168 IVNGQATTLTQEQ

-191 TQLAKAEV
+191 AQLSKAEV

-231 IGGLV
+231 IGGMR
-236 QTKYAKG
+236 QNKYAKG
-243 FGDLYLSMQRGKFGL
+243 FGDLYLSMQRGKFGM
-258 DAQYKLVNGNS
+258 DAQYKYINGNS

-303 RLGMNYAFS
+303 RLGMNYTFS
-312 KNHRL
+312 KNNRL

-382 TITTENKNETERN
+382 TITAENKNETERN

-443 DGSVLPDGTSSVDLN
+443 DGTILPDGTSSVDNN
-458 ERIWNIYAG
+458 ERIWNVYAG
-467 FSKQINKAISLEA
+467 FSKQINKALSLEA

-528 TMSNVYYSSTYTEIH
+528 TMSNVFYSSTYTEIH

-549 PFSYSNVNL
+549 PCSYYNLNL

-569 AFASLKPDYSV
+569 AFANLKPDYFV

-625 VGTYKHDKSSHFF
+625 VGTYKHDKSRNFF
-638 DLPFNR
+638 DLPFDR
-644 KKLSVRL
+644 KKLSVIL
-651 GGMASVKLCSTQDLR
+651 GGTASVKLCSTQDLR
-666 LILNPFIQSKAIQG
+666 LILNPFYQTKAIQG
-680 VYDISPIFR
+680 VYDISPIFS
-689 MNAKLQWSSH
+689 MDAKLQWSSH
-699 DGRWGLRINGNNI
+699 DGKWGVRLNGSNI
-712 FNNKYDTRSVQG
+712 FNNRFDTRSVQG
-724 NQDYRMKINYSW
+724 NQDYCMKVNYNWS
-736 ASVTFA
+736 SFTFA

>member
-1 MFRVTEC
+1 MANKIFLLGL
-8 TFRVTECTFRDTE
+8 
-21 WPFRDTEWRFIIN
+21 IL
-34 IKQNYLS
+34 LS
-41 QNKSDV
+41 
-47 CTCFYINFSY
+47 
-57 ICGDYIQNKKLIKMN
+57 G
-72 KFFLTSLLVAAAIT
+72 
-86 ANAQDN
+86 ANVKAQ
-92 TTKDSLTMETMMHNI
+92 TRTQTDSLTMETMLHNL

-143 EALTRIPGVSNAT
+143 EALTRIPGVSDAT
-156 GNISF
+156 GSISF

-181 LAERLKAMPA
+181 LTERLKAMPA
-191 TQLAKAEV
+191 AQLSKAEV

-231 IGGLV
+231 IGGMR
-236 QTKYAKG
+236 QNKYANE
-243 FGDLYLSMQRGKFGL
+243 FGNLYLSLQRGKFGL
-258 DAQYKLVNGNS
+258 DAQYKYVNGNS

-274 RIANHPLGNNRIHY
+274 RIANHPLGNNRVYY

-303 RLGMNYAFS
+303 RLGMNYTFS
-312 KNHRL
+312 KNNRL

-328 NSNSRTTGSSI
+328 SSNSRTTGSSI

-344 DSHEY
+344 DCHEY

-411 DQTHSLAHGWGLSY
+411 DQTHSLSHGWGLSY

-528 TMSNVYYSSTYTEIH
+528 TMSNVFYSSTYTEIH

-549 PFSYSNVNL
+549 PFSYYNVNL

-591 VIMKETNFDYSN
+591 VIMKETNFNYSN

-612 FSAGKWLNGNVFA
+612 FNAGQWLNGNVF
-625 VGTYKHDKSSHFF
+625 VMGTYKHDKSDHFF
-638 DLPFNR
+638 DLPFDR
-644 KKLSVRL
+644 KKLSVVL
-651 GGMASVKLCSTQDLR
+651 GGTASVKLCSTQDLR
-666 LILNPFIQSKAIQG
+666 LILNPFYQTKAIQG
-680 VYDISPIFR
+680 VYDISPIFS
-689 MNAKLQWSSH
+689 MDAKLQWSSH
-699 DGRWGLRINGNNI
+699 DGRWGLRLNGNNI
-712 FNNKYDTRSVQG
+712 FNNKYDTRSVYG
-724 NQDYRMKINYSW
+724 NQDYRMKINYNW

>member
-1 MFRVTEC
+1 MVNKIFLLGL
-8 TFRVTECTFRDTE
+8 FL
-21 WPFRDTEWRFIIN
+21 
-34 IKQNYLS
+34 LS
-41 QNKSDV
+41 VANVKAQ
-47 CTCFYINFSY
+47 T
-57 ICGDYIQNKKLIKMN
+57 
-72 KFFLTSLLVAAAIT
+72 LTQT
-86 ANAQDN
+86 
-92 TTKDSLTMETMMHNI
+92 DSLTMETMLHNL

-132 LLKQLPADNAY
+132 LLKQLPADNDY
-143 EALTRIPGVSNAT
+143 EALTRIPGVSDAT
-156 GNISF
+156 GSISF

-181 LAERLKAMPA
+181 LTERLKAMPA
-191 TQLAKAEV
+191 AQLAKAEV

-221 AGTNQLSGQI
+221 AGTNQLSGQV
-231 IGGLV
+231 IGGMK
-236 QTKYAKG
+236 QSKYAKG
-243 FGDLYLSMQRGKFGL
+243 FGDLYLSLQRGKFGL
-258 DAQYKLVNGNS
+258 DAQYKYVNGNS

-274 RIANHPLGNNRIHY
+274 RIANHPLGNNRVYY

-303 RLGMNYAFS
+303 RLGMNYAFG

-317 DVAYTGQWDKT
+317 DVAYTGHWDKRC
-328 NSNSRTTGSSI
+328 SNSRTTGSSI
-339 SGMHR
+339 SGMHH

-349 LHNVDVNYALPFGLT
+349 LHNVDVNYSLPFGLT
-364 LSGSYTYY
+364 LNGSYTYY

-382 TITTENKNETERN
+382 TMHTDESMSETERN

-443 DGSVLPDGTSSVDLN
+443 DGTIQPNGTSSVDNN

-467 FSKQINKAISLEA
+467 FSKQINKAISVEA

-528 TMSNVYYSSTYTEIH
+528 TMSNVFYSSTYSEIH

-549 PFSYSNVNL
+549 PFSYYNVNL

-569 AFASLKPDYSV
+569 AFASLKPDYFV
-580 QLPYQTTDRMA
+580 QLPYQTTERMA

-603 SFGLQASAI
+603 SYGLQASVI
-612 FSAGKWLNGNVFA
+612 FNAGKWLNGNVFA
-625 VGTYKHDKSSHFF
+625 VGTYKHDKSSNFF

-644 KKLSVRL
+644 KKLSVIL
-651 GGMASVKLCSTQDLR
+651 GGTASVKLCNTQDLR
-666 LILNPFIQSKAIQG
+666 LILNPFFQSKAIQG
-680 VYDISPIFR
+680 VYDISPVFR

-699 DGRWGLRINGNNI
+699 DGKWGLRLNGSNI
-712 FNNKYDTRSVQG
+712 FNNLYDTRSVQG
-724 NQDYRMKINYSW
+724 NQDYRMKINYNW

-742 VIYKFGGYKEKTV
+742 VIYKFGGYKEKNV
-755 KEVDTSRM
+755 KAVDTSRM

>member
-1 MFRVTEC
+1 
-8 TFRVTECTFRDTE
+8 
-21 WPFRDTEWRFIIN
+21 
-34 IKQNYLS
+34 
-41 QNKSDV
+41 
-47 CTCFYINFSY
+47 
-57 ICGDYIQNKKLIKMN
+57 MN
-72 KFFLTSLLVAAAIT
+72 KFFLTSVLVASAIT
-86 ANAQDN
+86 AYAQDN
-92 TTKDSLTMETMMHNI
+92 ATKDSLTMENMMHNI

-168 IINGQATTLTQEQ
+168 IVNGQATTLTQEQ

-191 TQLAKAEV
+191 AQLAKAEV

-231 IGGLV
+231 IGGMR
-236 QTKYAKG
+236 QNKYANECG
-243 FGDLYLSMQRGKFGL
+243 NLYLSLQRGKFGL
-258 DAQYKLVNGNS
+258 DAQYKYVNGNS

-274 RIANHPLGNNRIHY
+274 RIANHPLDNNRIHY

-317 DVAYTGQWDKT
+317 DVAYTGHWDKT
-328 NSNSRTTGSSI
+328 CSNSNTTGSSI
-339 SGMHR
+339 SGMHH

-349 LHNVDVNYALPFGLT
+349 LHNVDVNYSLPFGLT
-364 LSGSYTYY
+364 LNGSYTYY

-382 TITTENKNETERN
+382 TMHTDESMSETERN

-443 DGSVLPDGTSSVDLN
+443 DGTILPDGTSSVDNN

-467 FSKQINKAISLEA
+467 FSKQINKSISLEA

-485 QYHSPIWDKWRVYPT
+485 QYHSPVWDKWRVYPT

-528 TMSNVYYSSTYTEIH
+528 TMSNVFYSSTYTEIH

-549 PFSYSNVNL
+549 PFSYYNVNL

-569 AFASLKPDYSV
+569 AFASLKPDYFV

-603 SFGLQASAI
+603 SYGLQASAI

-638 DLPFNR
+638 DLPFDR
-644 KKLSVRL
+644 KKLSVIL
-651 GGMASVKLCSTQDLR
+651 GGTASVKLCSTQDLR
-666 LILNPFIQSKAIQG
+666 LILNPFYQTKAIQG
-680 VYDISPIFR
+680 VYDISPVFR
-689 MNAKLQWSSH
+689 MDAKLQWSSH
-699 DGRWGLRINGNNI
+699 DGKWGVRLNGSNI
-712 FNNKYDTRSVQG
+712 FNNRFDTRSVQG
-724 NQDYRMKINYSW
+724 NQDYRMKINYNW

>member
-1 MFRVTEC
+1 
-8 TFRVTECTFRDTE
+8 
-21 WPFRDTEWRFIIN
+21 
-34 IKQNYLS
+34 
-41 QNKSDV
+41 
-47 CTCFYINFSY
+47 
-57 ICGDYIQNKKLIKMN
+57 MN

-92 TTKDSLTMETMMHNI
+92 ATKDSLTMETMMHNI

-143 EALTRIPGVSNAT
+143 EALTHIPGVSNAT

-168 IINGQATTLTQEQ
+168 IVNGQATTLTQEQ

-191 TQLAKAEV
+191 AQLAKAEV

-207 HVRGMAINIVTKDY
+207 HMRGMAINIVTKDY

-303 RLGMNYAFS
+303 RLGMNYTFS
-312 KNHRL
+312 KNNRL

-528 TMSNVYYSSTYTEIH
+528 TMSNVFYSSTYTEIH

-549 PFSYSNVNL
+549 PFSYYNVNL

-651 GGMASVKLCSTQDLR
+651 GGTASVKLCSTQDLR

-699 DGRWGLRINGNNI
+699 DGKWGVRLNGSNI
-712 FNNKYDTRSVQG
+712 FNNWFDTRSVQG
-724 NQDYRMKINYSW
+724 NQDYRMKINYNW

>member
-1 MFRVTEC
+1 
-8 TFRVTECTFRDTE
+8 
-21 WPFRDTEWRFIIN
+21 
-34 IKQNYLS
+34 
-41 QNKSDV
+41 
-47 CTCFYINFSY
+47 
-57 ICGDYIQNKKLIKMN
+57 
-72 KFFLTSLLVAAAIT
+72 
-86 ANAQDN
+86 
-92 TTKDSLTMETMMHNI
+92 METMLHNL
-107 PEVMVKGSRPI
+107 PEVMVKGTRPI

-143 EALTRIPGVSNAT
+143 EALTRIPGVSDAT
-156 GNISF
+156 GSISF

-181 LAERLKAMPA
+181 LTERLKAMPA
-191 TQLAKAEV
+191 AQLSKAEV

-231 IGGLV
+231 IGGMR
-236 QTKYAKG
+236 QNKYANE
-243 FGDLYLSMQRGKFGL
+243 FGNLYLSLQRGKFGL
-258 DAQYKLVNGNS
+258 DAQYKYVNGNS

-303 RLGMNYAFS
+303 RLGMNYTFS
-312 KNHRL
+312 KNNRL
-317 DVAYTGQWDKT
+317 DVSYTGQWDKT
-328 NSNSRTTGSSI
+328 SSNSHTTGSSI
-339 SGMHR
+339 SGMHH

-349 LHNVDVNYALPFGLT
+349 LHNVDVNYSLPFGLS
-364 LSGSYTYY
+364 LNGSYTYY
-372 RTPQQQALDG
+372 RTPQQQVLDG
-382 TITTENKNETERN
+382 TMTAENKNETERN

-411 DQTHSLAHGWGLSY
+411 DQTHSLSHGWGLSY

-528 TMSNVYYSSTYTEIH
+528 TMSNVFYSSTYTEIH

-549 PFSYSNVNL
+549 PFSYYNVNL

-625 VGTYKHDKSSHFF
+625 VGTYKHDKSSNFF

-644 KKLSVRL
+644 KKLSVIL
-651 GGMASVKLCSTQDLR
+651 GGTASVKLCNTQDLR
-666 LILNPFIQSKAIQG
+666 LILNPFFQSKAIQG

-699 DGRWGLRINGNNI
+699 DGRWGLRLNGNNI

-724 NQDYRMKINYSW
+724 NQDYRMKINYNW

>member
-1 MFRVTEC
+1 MANKIFLLGL
-8 TFRVTECTFRDTE
+8 FL
-21 WPFRDTEWRFIIN
+21 
-34 IKQNYLS
+34 LS
-41 QNKSDV
+41 
-47 CTCFYINFSY
+47 
-57 ICGDYIQNKKLIKMN
+57 
-72 KFFLTSLLVAAAIT
+72 VA
-86 ANAQDN
+86 NVKAQ
-92 TTKDSLTMETMMHNI
+92 TRTQTDSLTMETMLHNL

-143 EALTRIPGVSNAT
+143 EALTRIPGVSDAA
-156 GNISF
+156 GSISF

-181 LAERLKAMPA
+181 LTERLKAMPA
-191 TQLAKAEV
+191 AQLSKAEV

-231 IGGLV
+231 IGGMR
-236 QTKYAKG
+236 QNKYTNE
-243 FGDLYLSMQRGKFGL
+243 FGNLYLSLQRGKFGL
-258 DAQYKLVNGNS
+258 DTQYKYVNGNS

-274 RIANHPLGNNRIHY
+274 RKANHPLGNNRIHY

-294 KSFGITHDY
+294 KSFGITHNY
-303 RLGMNYAFS
+303 RLGMNYTFS
-312 KNHRL
+312 KNNRL

-411 DQTHSLAHGWGLSY
+411 DQTHSLSHGWGLSY

-528 TMSNVYYSSTYTEIH
+528 TMSNVFYSSTYTEIH

-549 PFSYSNVNL
+549 PFSYYNVNL

-625 VGTYKHDKSSHFF
+625 VGTYKHDKSSNFF

-644 KKLSVRL
+644 KKLSVIL
-651 GGMASVKLCSTQDLR
+651 GGTASVKLCNTQDLR
-666 LILNPFIQSKAIQG
+666 LILNPFFQSKAIQG

-699 DGRWGLRINGNNI
+699 NGRWGLRLNGNNI

-724 NQDYRMKINYSW
+724 NQDYRMKINYNW
-736 ASVTFA
+736 TSVTFA

>member
-1 MFRVTEC
+1 
-8 TFRVTECTFRDTE
+8 
-21 WPFRDTEWRFIIN
+21 
-34 IKQNYLS
+34 
-41 QNKSDV
+41 
-47 CTCFYINFSY
+47 
-57 ICGDYIQNKKLIKMN
+57 MN

-143 EALTRIPGVSNAT
+143 EALTHIPGVSNAT

-168 IINGQATTLTQEQ
+168 IVNGQATTLTQEQ

-191 TQLAKAEV
+191 AQLAKAEV

-231 IGGLV
+231 IGGMR
-236 QTKYAKG
+236 QNKYANE
-243 FGDLYLSMQRGKFGL
+243 FGNLYLSLQRGKFGL
-258 DAQYKLVNGNS
+258 DAQYKYVNGNS

-303 RLGMNYAFS
+303 RLGMNYTFS
-312 KNHRL
+312 KNNRL

-411 DQTHSLAHGWGLSY
+411 DQTHLLAHGWGLSY

-443 DGSVLPDGTSSVDLN
+443 DGSVLPDGTSSVDNN

-467 FSKQINKAISLEA
+467 FSKQINKSISLEA

-528 TMSNVYYSSTYTEIH
+528 TMSNVFYSSTYTEIH

-549 PFSYSNVNL
+549 PCSYYNLNL

-569 AFASLKPDYSV
+569 AFANLKPDYFV

-591 VIMKETNFDYSN
+591 VIMKETNFDFSN
-603 SFGLQASAI
+603 SYGLQASAI

-644 KKLSVRL
+644 KKLTARL
-651 GGMASVKLCSTQDLR
+651 GGTASVKLCSTQDLR
-666 LILNPFIQSKAIQG
+666 LILNPFYQTKAIQG
-680 VYDISPIFR
+680 VYDISPVFR
-689 MNAKLQWSSH
+689 MDAKLQWSSH
-699 DGRWGLRINGNNI
+699 DGKWGVRLNGSNI
-712 FNNKYDTRSVQG
+712 FNNWFDTRSVQG
-724 NQDYRMKINYSW
+724 NQDYRMKINYNW

>member
-1 MFRVTEC
+1 
-8 TFRVTECTFRDTE
+8 
-21 WPFRDTEWRFIIN
+21 
-34 IKQNYLS
+34 
-41 QNKSDV
+41 
-47 CTCFYINFSY
+47 
-57 ICGDYIQNKKLIKMN
+57 MN
-72 KFFLTSLLVAAAIT
+72 RALFMGIFVALTIT

-92 TTKDSLTMETMMHNI
+92 IPKDSLTMETMLRNL

-143 EALTRIPGVSNAT
+143 EALTRIPGVSDAT
-156 GNISF
+156 GSISF

-168 IINGQATTLTQEQ
+168 IVNGQATTLTQEQ
-181 LAERLKAMPA
+181 LTERLKAMPA
-191 TQLAKAEV
+191 AQLAKAEV

-221 AGTNQLSGQI
+221 AGTNQLSGQV
-231 IGGLV
+231 IGGMK
-236 QTKYAKG
+236 QSKYSKG
-243 FGDLYLSMQRGKFGL
+243 FGDLYLSLQRGKFGL
-258 DAQYKLVNGNS
+258 DAQYKYVNGNS

-274 RIANHPLGNNRIHY
+274 RIANHPLGNNRVYY

-294 KSFGITHDY
+294 KSFGITHNY

-317 DVAYTGQWDKT
+317 DVAYTGHWDKRCS
-328 NSNSRTTGSSI
+328 NSNTTGSSI
-339 SGMHR
+339 SGMHH

-349 LHNVDVNYALPFGLT
+349 LHNVDVNYSLPFGLT
-364 LSGSYTYY
+364 LNGSYTYY

-382 TITTENKNETERN
+382 TMHTDESMPETERN

-443 DGSVLPDGTSSVDLN
+443 DGTIQPNGTSSVDNN

-467 FSKQINKAISLEA
+467 FSKQINKAISVEA

-528 TMSNVYYSSTYTEIH
+528 TMSNVFYSSTYSEIH

-549 PFSYSNVNL
+549 PFSYYNVNL

-569 AFASLKPDYSV
+569 AFASLKPDYFV
-580 QLPYQTTDRMA
+580 QLPYQTTERMA

-603 SFGLQASAI
+603 SYGLQASVI
-612 FSAGKWLNGNVFA
+612 FNAGKWLNGNVFA
-625 VGTYKHDKSSHFF
+625 VGTYKHDKNSNFF

-644 KKLSVRL
+644 KKLSVIL
-651 GGMASVKLCSTQDLR
+651 GGTASIKLCQTQDLR
-666 LILNPFIQSKAIQG
+666 LILNPFYQTKAIQG
-680 VYDISPIFR
+680 VYDISPVFR

-699 DGRWGLRINGNNI
+699 DGKWGLRLNGSNI
-712 FNNKYDTRSVQG
+712 FNNLYDTRSVQG
-724 NQDYRMKINYSW
+724 NQDYRMKINYNW

-742 VIYKFGGYKEKTV
+742 VIYKFGGYKEKNV
-755 KEVDTSRM
+755 KAVDTSRM

>member
-1 MFRVTEC
+1 MNRV
-8 TFRVTECTFRDTE
+8 
-21 WPFRDTEWRFIIN
+21 
-34 IKQNYLS
+34 
-41 QNKSDV
+41 
-47 CTCFYINFSY
+47 
-57 ICGDYIQNKKLIKMN
+57 
-72 KFFLTSLLVAAAIT
+72 FFTSLLIASAIT

-92 TTKDSLTMETMMHNI
+92 TQKDSLTMETMMHNI

-143 EALTRIPGVSNAT
+143 EALTHIPGVSNAT

-168 IINGQATTLTQEQ
+168 IVNGQATTLTQEQ

-191 TQLAKAEV
+191 AHLAKAEV

-294 KSFGITHDY
+294 KSFGITHNY

-339 SGMHR
+339 SGMHS

-443 DGSVLPDGTSSVDLN
+443 DGTILPDGTSSVDNN

-467 FSKQINKAISLEA
+467 FSKQINKSISLEA

-485 QYHSPIWDKWRVYPT
+485 QYHSPVWDKWRVYPT

-528 TMSNVYYSSTYTEIH
+528 TMSNVFYSSTYTEIH
-543 GNPDLK
+543 GNPNLK
-549 PFSYSNVNL
+549 PFSYYNVNL

-569 AFASLKPDYSV
+569 AFASLKPDYFV

-591 VIMKETNFDYSN
+591 VIMKETNFNYEN
-603 SFGLQASAI
+603 SFGLQASAM

-625 VGTYKHDKSSHFF
+625 VGIYKHDKSDYFF

-644 KKLSVRL
+644 KKLTAAL
-651 GGMASVKLCSTQDLR
+651 GGTASIKLCQTQDLR
-666 LILNPFIQSKAIQG
+666 LILNPFYQTKAIQG
-680 VYDISPIFR
+680 VYDISPVFR

-699 DGRWGLRINGNNI
+699 NGKWGVRLNGSNI
-712 FNNKYDTRSVQG
+712 FNNQFDTRSVQG
-724 NQDYRMKINYSW
+724 NQDYRMKVNYNW
-736 ASVTFA
+736 ASFTFA

>member
-1 MFRVTEC
+1 MVNKIFLLGL
-8 TFRVTECTFRDTE
+8 FL
-21 WPFRDTEWRFIIN
+21 
-34 IKQNYLS
+34 LS
-41 QNKSDV
+41 VANVKAQ
-47 CTCFYINFSY
+47 T
-57 ICGDYIQNKKLIKMN
+57 
-72 KFFLTSLLVAAAIT
+72 LTQT
-86 ANAQDN
+86 
-92 TTKDSLTMETMMHNI
+92 DSLTMETMLHNL

-143 EALTRIPGVSNAT
+143 EALTRIPGVSDAT
-156 GNISF
+156 GSISF

-191 TQLAKAEV
+191 AQLAKAEV

-221 AGTNQLSGQI
+221 AGTNQLSGQV
-231 IGGLV
+231 IGGMK
-236 QTKYAKG
+236 QSKYAKG
-243 FGDLYLSMQRGKFGL
+243 FGDLYLSLQRGKFGL
-258 DAQYKLVNGNS
+258 DAQYKYVNGNS

-274 RIANHPLGNNRIHY
+274 RIANHPLSNNRVYY

-328 NSNSRTTGSSI
+328 SSNSRTTGSSI
-339 SGMHR
+339 SGMHH

-364 LSGSYTYY
+364 LNGSYTYY
-372 RTPQQQALDG
+372 RTPQQQVLDG
-382 TITTENKNETERN
+382 TMTAENKNETERN

-437 QTTIDK
+437 QTTTDK
-443 DGSVLPDGTSSVDLN
+443 DGTILPDGTSSVDNN

-467 FSKQINKAISLEA
+467 FSKQINKSISLEA

-485 QYHSPIWDKWRVYPT
+485 QYHSPIWDKWRMYPT

-528 TMSNVYYSSTYTEIH
+528 TMSNVFYSSTYTEIH

-549 PFSYSNVNL
+549 PFSYYNVNL

-612 FSAGKWLNGNVFA
+612 FNAGKWLNGNVFA

-644 KKLSVRL
+644 KKLSVIL
-651 GGMASVKLCSTQDLR
+651 GGTASVKLSSTQDLR
-666 LILNPFIQSKAIQG
+666 LILNPFYQTKAIQG
-680 VYDISPIFR
+680 VYDISPVFS
-689 MNAKLQWSSH
+689 MDAKLQWSSH
-699 DGRWGLRINGNNI
+699 DGKWGLRLNGSNI
-712 FNNKYDTRSVQG
+712 FNNQFDTRSVQG
-724 NQDYRMKINYSW
+724 NQDYRMKVNYNW

-742 VIYKFGGYKEKTV
+742 VIYKFGGYKEKNV
-755 KEVDTSRM
+755 KAVDTSRM

>member
-1 MFRVTEC
+1 MANKIFLLGL
-8 TFRVTECTFRDTE
+8 FL
-21 WPFRDTEWRFIIN
+21 
-34 IKQNYLS
+34 LS
-41 QNKSDV
+41 VANVKAQ
-47 CTCFYINFSY
+47 T
-57 ICGDYIQNKKLIKMN
+57 
-72 KFFLTSLLVAAAIT
+72 LTQT
-86 ANAQDN
+86 
-92 TTKDSLTMETMMHNI
+92 DSLTMETMLHNL

-143 EALTRIPGVSNAT
+143 EALTRIPGVSDAT
-156 GNISF
+156 GSISF

-168 IINGQATTLTQEQ
+168 IVNGQATTLTQEQ
-181 LAERLKAMPA
+181 LTERLKAMPA
-191 TQLAKAEV
+191 AQLAKAEV

-221 AGTNQLSGQI
+221 AGTNQLSGQV
-231 IGGLV
+231 IGGMK
-236 QTKYAKG
+236 QSKYAKG
-243 FGDLYLSMQRGKFGL
+243 FGDLYLSLQRGKFGL
-258 DAQYKLVNGNS
+258 DAQYKYVNGNS

-274 RIANHPLGNNRIHY
+274 RIANHPLGNNRVYY

-294 KSFGITHDY
+294 KSFGITHNY

-317 DVAYTGQWDKT
+317 DVAYTGHWDKRCS
-328 NSNSRTTGSSI
+328 NSNTTGSSI
-339 SGMHR
+339 SGMHH

-349 LHNVDVNYALPFGLT
+349 LHNVDVNYSLPFGLT
-364 LSGSYTYY
+364 LNGSYTYY

-382 TITTENKNETERN
+382 TMTAENKNETERN

-411 DQTHSLAHGWGLSY
+411 DQTHSLSHGWGLSY

-443 DGSVLPDGTSSVDLN
+443 DGTILPDGTSSVDNN

-467 FSKQINKAISLEA
+467 FSKQINKAISVEA

-528 TMSNVYYSSTYTEIH
+528 TMSNVFYSSTYTEIH

-549 PFSYSNVNL
+549 PFSYYNVNL

-625 VGTYKHDKSSHFF
+625 VGTYKHDKSDHFF
-638 DLPFNR
+638 DLPFDR

-651 GGMASVKLCSTQDLR
+651 GGTASVKLCSTQDLR

-699 DGRWGLRINGNNI
+699 DGRWGLRLNGNNI

-742 VIYKFGGYKEKTV
+742 VIYKFGGYKEKNV
-755 KEVDTSRM
+755 KAVDTSRM

>member
-1 MFRVTEC
+1 MVNKIFLLGL
-8 TFRVTECTFRDTE
+8 FL
-21 WPFRDTEWRFIIN
+21 
-34 IKQNYLS
+34 LS
-41 QNKSDV
+41 VANVKAQ
-47 CTCFYINFSY
+47 T
-57 ICGDYIQNKKLIKMN
+57 
-72 KFFLTSLLVAAAIT
+72 LTHT
-86 ANAQDN
+86 
-92 TTKDSLTMETMMHNI
+92 DSLTMENMMHNL

-143 EALTRIPGVSNAT
+143 EALTRIPGISDAT
-156 GNISF
+156 GSISF

-168 IINGQATTLTQEQ
+168 IVNGQATTLTQEQ
-181 LAERLKAMPA
+181 LTERLKAMPA
-191 TQLAKAEV
+191 AQLAKAEV

-221 AGTNQLSGQI
+221 AGTNQLSGQV
-231 IGGLV
+231 IGGMK
-236 QTKYAKG
+236 QSKYAKG
-243 FGDLYLSMQRGKFGL
+243 FGDLYLSLQRGKFGL
-258 DAQYKLVNGNS
+258 DAQYKYVNGNS

-274 RIANHPLGNNRIHY
+274 RIANHPLGNNRVYY

-294 KSFGITHDY
+294 KSFGITHNY

-317 DVAYTGQWDKT
+317 DVAYTGHWDKRCS
-328 NSNSRTTGSSI
+328 NSNTTGSSI
-339 SGMHR
+339 SGMHH

-349 LHNVDVNYALPFGLT
+349 LHNVDVNYSLPFGLT
-364 LSGSYTYY
+364 LNGSYTYY

-382 TITTENKNETERN
+382 TMTAENKNETERN

-411 DQTHSLAHGWGLSY
+411 DQTHSLSHGWGLSY

-443 DGSVLPDGTSSVDLN
+443 DGTILPDGTSSVDNN

-467 FSKQINKAISLEA
+467 FSKQINKAISVEA

-528 TMSNVYYSSTYTEIH
+528 TMSNVFYSSTYSEIH

-549 PFSYSNVNL
+549 PFSYYNVNL

-569 AFASLKPDYSV
+569 AFASLKPDYFV
-580 QLPYQTTDRMA
+580 QLPYQTTERMA

-603 SFGLQASAI
+603 SYGLQASVI
-612 FSAGKWLNGNVFA
+612 FNAGKWLNGNVFA
-625 VGTYKHDKSSHFF
+625 VGTYKHDKSCNFF

-644 KKLSVRL
+644 KKLSVIL
-651 GGMASVKLCSTQDLR
+651 GGTASVKLCNTQDLR
-666 LILNPFIQSKAIQG
+666 LILNPFFQSKAIQG
-680 VYDISPIFR
+680 VYDISPVFR

-699 DGRWGLRINGNNI
+699 DGKWGLRLNGSNI
-712 FNNKYDTRSVQG
+712 FNNLYDTRSVQG
-724 NQDYRMKINYSW
+724 NQDYRMKINYNW

-742 VIYKFGGYKEKTV
+742 VIYKFGGYKEKNV
-755 KEVDTSRM
+755 KAVDTSRM

>member
-1 MFRVTEC
+1 MVNKIFLLGL
-8 TFRVTECTFRDTE
+8 FL
-21 WPFRDTEWRFIIN
+21 
-34 IKQNYLS
+34 LS
-41 QNKSDV
+41 VANVKAQ
-47 CTCFYINFSY
+47 T
-57 ICGDYIQNKKLIKMN
+57 
-72 KFFLTSLLVAAAIT
+72 LTQT
-86 ANAQDN
+86 
-92 TTKDSLTMETMMHNI
+92 DSLTMETMLHNL

-143 EALTRIPGVSNAT
+143 EALTRIPGVSDAT

-181 LAERLKAMPA
+181 LTERLKAMPA
-191 TQLAKAEV
+191 AQLSKAEV

-231 IGGLV
+231 IGGMR
-236 QTKYAKG
+236 QNKYANE
-243 FGDLYLSMQRGKFGL
+243 FGNLYLSLQRDKFGL
-258 DAQYKLVNGNS
+258 DAQYKYVNGNS

-303 RLGMNYAFS
+303 RLGMNYTFS
-312 KNHRL
+312 KNNRL

-339 SGMHR
+339 SGMHH

-411 DQTHSLAHGWGLSY
+411 DQTHSLAHGWGLLY

-528 TMSNVYYSSTYTEIH
+528 TMSNVFYSSTYTEIH

-549 PFSYSNVNL
+549 PFSYYNVNL

-651 GGMASVKLCSTQDLR
+651 GGTASVKLCSTQDLR

-699 DGRWGLRINGNNI
+699 DGRWGLRLNGNNI
-712 FNNKYDTRSVQG
+712 FNNLYDTRSVQG
-724 NQDYRMKINYSW
+724 NQDYRMKINYNW

>member
-1 MFRVTEC
+1 MVNKIFLLGL
-8 TFRVTECTFRDTE
+8 FL
-21 WPFRDTEWRFIIN
+21 
-34 IKQNYLS
+34 LS
-41 QNKSDV
+41 VANVKAQ
-47 CTCFYINFSY
+47 T
-57 ICGDYIQNKKLIKMN
+57 
-72 KFFLTSLLVAAAIT
+72 LTHT
-86 ANAQDN
+86 
-92 TTKDSLTMETMMHNI
+92 DSLTMENMMHNL

-143 EALTRIPGVSNAT
+143 EALTRIPGISDAT
-156 GNISF
+156 GSISF

-168 IINGQATTLTQEQ
+168 IVNGQATTLTQEQ
-181 LAERLKAMPA
+181 LTERLKAMPA
-191 TQLAKAEV
+191 AQLAKAEV

-221 AGTNQLSGQI
+221 AGTNQLSGQF
-231 IGGLV
+231 IGGMK
-236 QTKYAKG
+236 QSKYAKG
-243 FGDLYLSMQRGKFGL
+243 FGDLYLSLQRGKFGL
-258 DAQYKLVNGNS
+258 DAQYKYVNGNS

-274 RIANHPLGNNRIHY
+274 RIANHPLGNNRVYY

-294 KSFGITHDY
+294 KSFGITHNY

-317 DVAYTGQWDKT
+317 DVAYTGHWDKRCS
-328 NSNSRTTGSSI
+328 NSNTTGSSI
-339 SGMHR
+339 SGMHH

-349 LHNVDVNYALPFGLT
+349 LHNVDVNYSLPFGLT
-364 LSGSYTYY
+364 LNGSYTYY

-382 TITTENKNETERN
+382 TMHTDESMLETERN

-443 DGSVLPDGTSSVDLN
+443 DGTIQPNGTSSVDNN

-467 FSKQINKAISLEA
+467 FSKQINKAISVEA

-528 TMSNVYYSSTYTEIH
+528 TMSNVFYSSTYSEIH

-549 PFSYSNVNL
+549 PFSYYNVNL

-569 AFASLKPDYSV
+569 AFASLKPDYFV
-580 QLPYQTTDRMA
+580 QLPYQTTERMA

-603 SFGLQASAI
+603 SYGLQASVI
-612 FSAGKWLNGNVFA
+612 FNAGKWLNGNVFA
-625 VGTYKHDKSSHFF
+625 VGTYKHDKSCNFF
-638 DLPFNR
+638 DLPFDR
-644 KKLSVRL
+644 KKLSVIL
-651 GGMASVKLCSTQDLR
+651 GGTASVKLSSTQDLR
-666 LILNPFIQSKAIQG
+666 LILNPFYQTKAIQG
-680 VYDISPIFR
+680 VYDISPVFR
-689 MNAKLQWSSH
+689 MDAKLQWSSH
-699 DGRWGLRINGNNI
+699 DGKWGVRLNGSNI
-712 FNNKYDTRSVQG
+712 FNNQFDTRSVQG
-724 NQDYRMKINYSW
+724 NQDYRMKINYNW

-742 VIYKFGGYKEKTV
+742 VIYKFGGYKEKNV
-755 KEVDTSRM
+755 KAVDTSRM

>member
-1 MFRVTEC
+1 MVNKIFLLGL
-8 TFRVTECTFRDTE
+8 FL
-21 WPFRDTEWRFIIN
+21 
-34 IKQNYLS
+34 LS
-41 QNKSDV
+41 VANVKAQ
-47 CTCFYINFSY
+47 T
-57 ICGDYIQNKKLIKMN
+57 
-72 KFFLTSLLVAAAIT
+72 LTQT
-86 ANAQDN
+86 
-92 TTKDSLTMETMMHNI
+92 DSLTMETMLHNL

-143 EALTRIPGVSNAT
+143 EALTRIPGVSDAT
-156 GNISF
+156 GSISF

-181 LAERLKAMPA
+181 LTERLKAMPA
-191 TQLAKAEV
+191 AQLAKAEV

-221 AGTNQLSGQI
+221 AGTNQLSGQV
-231 IGGLV
+231 IGGMK
-236 QTKYAKG
+236 QSKYAKG
-243 FGDLYLSMQRGKFGL
+243 FGDLYLSLQRGKFGL
-258 DAQYKLVNGNS
+258 DAQYKYVNGNS

-274 RIANHPLGNNRIHY
+274 RIANHPLGNNRVYY

-294 KSFGITHDY
+294 KSFGITHNY

-317 DVAYTGQWDKT
+317 DVAYTGHWDKRCS
-328 NSNSRTTGSSI
+328 NSNTTGSSI
-339 SGMHR
+339 SGMHH

-349 LHNVDVNYALPFGLT
+349 LHNVDVNYSLPFGLT
-364 LSGSYTYY
+364 LNGSYTYY

-382 TITTENKNETERN
+382 TMHTDESMSETERN

-411 DQTHSLAHGWGLSY
+411 DQTHLLAHGWGLSY

-458 ERIWNIYAG
+458 ERIWNLYAG
-467 FSKQINKAISLEA
+467 FSKQINKALSLEA

-528 TMSNVYYSSTYTEIH
+528 TMSNVFYSSTYSEIH
-543 GNPDLK
+543 GNSDLK
-549 PFSYSNVNL
+549 PFAYYNVNL

-569 AFASLKPDYSV
+569 AFASLKPDYFV
-580 QLPYQTTDRMA
+580 QLPYQTTERMA

-603 SFGLQASAI
+603 SYGLQASVI
-612 FSAGKWLNGNVFA
+612 FNAGKWLNGNVFA
-625 VGTYKHDKSSHFF
+625 VGTYKHDKSSNFF
-638 DLPFNR
+638 DLSFNR
-644 KKLSVRL
+644 KKFSVIL
-651 GGMASVKLCSTQDLR
+651 GGTASVKLCNTQDLR
-666 LILNPFIQSKAIQG
+666 LILNPFYQTKAIQG
-680 VYDISPIFR
+680 VYDISSIFR

-699 DGRWGLRINGNNI
+699 DGKWGLRLNGSNI
-712 FNNKYDTRSVQG
+712 FNNLYDTRSVQG
-724 NQDYRMKINYSW
+724 NQDYRMKINYNW

-742 VIYKFGGYKEKTV
+742 VIYKFGGYKEKNV
-755 KEVDTSRM
+755 KAVDTSRM

>member
-1 MFRVTEC
+1 MANKIFLLGL
-8 TFRVTECTFRDTE
+8 FL
-21 WPFRDTEWRFIIN
+21 
-34 IKQNYLS
+34 LS
-41 QNKSDV
+41 VANVKAQ
-47 CTCFYINFSY
+47 T
-57 ICGDYIQNKKLIKMN
+57 
-72 KFFLTSLLVAAAIT
+72 LTQT
-86 ANAQDN
+86 
-92 TTKDSLTMETMMHNI
+92 DSLTMETMLHNL

-143 EALTRIPGVSNAT
+143 EALTRIPGVSDAT
-156 GNISF
+156 GSISF

-181 LAERLKAMPA
+181 LTERLKAMPA
-191 TQLAKAEV
+191 AQLAKAEV

-231 IGGLV
+231 IGGFE
-236 QTKYAKG
+236 QNKYAKG
-243 FGDLYLSMQRGKFGL
+243 FGDLYLSLQRGKFGL
-258 DAQYKLVNGNS
+258 DAQYKYVNGNS

-274 RIANHPLGNNRIHY
+274 RIANHPLGNNRVYY

-317 DVAYTGQWDKT
+317 DVAYTGHWDKT
-328 NSNSRTTGSSI
+328 CSNSNTTGSSI
-339 SGMHR
+339 SGMHH

-349 LHNVDVNYALPFGLT
+349 LHNVDVNYSLPFGLT
-364 LSGSYTYY
+364 LNGSYTNY

-382 TITTENKNETERN
+382 TMHTDESMSETERN

-443 DGSVLPDGTSSVDLN
+443 DGTIQPNGTSSVDNN

-467 FSKQINKAISLEA
+467 FSKQINKAISVEA

-485 QYHSPIWDKWRVYPT
+485 QYHSPIWDKWRIYPT

-528 TMSNVYYSSTYTEIH
+528 TMSNVFYSSTYSEIH

-549 PFSYSNVNL
+549 PFAYYNVNL

-569 AFASLKPDYSV
+569 AFASLKPDYFV
-580 QLPYQTTDRMA
+580 QLPYQTTERMA

-603 SFGLQASAI
+603 SYGLQASVI
-612 FSAGKWLNGNVFA
+612 FNAGKWLNGNVFA
-625 VGTYKHDKSSHFF
+625 VGTYKHDKSSNFF

-644 KKLSVRL
+644 KKLSVIL
-651 GGMASVKLCSTQDLR
+651 GGTASVKLCNTQDLR
-666 LILNPFIQSKAIQG
+666 LILNPFFQSKAIQG

-689 MNAKLQWSSH
+689 MNAKLQWTSH
-699 DGRWGLRINGNNI
+699 DGKWGLRINGNNI
-712 FNNKYDTRSVQG
+712 FNNLYDTRSVQG
-724 NQDYRMKINYSW
+724 NQDYRMKVNYNW

>member
-1 MFRVTEC
+1 MVNKIFLLGL
-8 TFRVTECTFRDTE
+8 FL
-21 WPFRDTEWRFIIN
+21 
-34 IKQNYLS
+34 LS
-41 QNKSDV
+41 VANVKAQ
-47 CTCFYINFSY
+47 T
-57 ICGDYIQNKKLIKMN
+57 
-72 KFFLTSLLVAAAIT
+72 LTHT
-86 ANAQDN
+86 
-92 TTKDSLTMETMMHNI
+92 DSLTMENMMHNL

-118 VKAERGMLSYNMPL
+118 VKAERGKLSYNMPL
-132 LLKQLPADNAY
+132 LLKQFPADNAY
-143 EALTRIPGVSNAT
+143 EALTRIPGVSDAT
-156 GNISF
+156 GSISF

-181 LAERLKAMPA
+181 LTERLKAMPA
-191 TQLAKAEV
+191 AQLAKAEV

-221 AGTNQLSGQI
+221 AGTKQLSGQV
-231 IGGLV
+231 IGGMK
-236 QTKYAKG
+236 QSKYAKG
-243 FGDLYLSMQRGKFGL
+243 FGDLYLSLQRGKFGL
-258 DAQYKLVNGNS
+258 DAQYKYVNGNS

-274 RIANHPLGNNRIHY
+274 RIANHPLGNNRVYY

-317 DVAYTGQWDKT
+317 DVAYTGHWDKRCS
-328 NSNSRTTGSSI
+328 NSNTTGLSI
-339 SGMHR
+339 SGMHH

-349 LHNVDVNYALPFGLT
+349 LHNVDINYALPFGLN
-364 LSGSYTYY
+364 LNGSYTYY

-382 TITTENKNETERN
+382 TMHTDESMPETERN

-443 DGSVLPDGTSSVDLN
+443 DGTIQPNGTSSVDNN

-467 FSKQINKAISLEA
+467 FSKQINKALSFEA

-485 QYHSPIWDKWRVYPT
+485 QYHSPIWDKWRIYPT
-500 LNALWNVNDN
+500 LNALWHVNDN

-528 TMSNVYYSSTYTEIH
+528 TMSNVFYSSTYSEIH

-549 PFSYSNVNL
+549 PYSYYNVNL

-591 VIMKETNFDYSN
+591 VIMKETNFNYEN
-603 SFGLQASAI
+603 SFGLQTSAM

-625 VGTYKHDKSSHFF
+625 VGIYKHDKSDYFF

-644 KKLSVRL
+644 KKLTATL
-651 GGMASVKLCSTQDLR
+651 GGTASIKLCQTQDLR
-666 LILNPFIQSKAIQG
+666 LILNPFYQTKAIQG

-699 DGRWGLRINGNNI
+699 DGKWGLRLNGSNI
-712 FNNKYDTRSVQG
+712 FNNLYDTRSVQG
-724 NQDYRMKINYSW
+724 NQDYRMKINYNW

-742 VIYKFGGYKEKTV
+742 VIYKFGGYKEKNV
-755 KEVDTSRM
+755 KAVDTSRM